1 VPAGRCWT
9 RALSV
14 GAGEVV
20 EGVVAA
26 LAAAAVVLNLT
37 DWDMARVAVLNMVAR
52 SIVSSS

>member
-1 VPAGRCWT
+1 M
-9 RALSV
+9 
-14 GAGEVV
+14 V